1 MSVNAESDTYQP
13 TRPVMSAA
21 ELDEHQSRARVNLG
35 IVGDGYDQMGVLEDR
50 GGWNVVSSWGCDGWD
65 LGSWPYVMIYTKR
78 VIVPGH
84 PSTGVLDDTV
94 AYGLATNCEGDF
106 DTYTFA
112 TIEDRNAAM
121 DYLFGWYTL
130 AEGSLGWFEGLP
142 EGITRED
149 LDAGTATIPT
159 AYRGPYRAGRTQA
172 TEPALV
178 AHGVGEGLAG
188 YSK

>member
-1 MSVNAESDTYQP
+1 MVFNGAMDTYQP

-21 ELDEHQSRARVNLG
+21 ELATHSDRRPRNVG
-35 IVGDGYDQMGVLEDR
+35 IIGDGYDQMEVLEHR
-50 GGWNVVSSWGCDGWD
+50 KGWHAVSSWGCDGWD
-65 LGSWPYVMIYTKR
+65 LGSWPYVVVYTWGTNLYR
-78 VIVPGH
+78 
-84 PSTGVLDDTV
+84 
-94 AYGLATNCEGDF
+94 LAVNCEGDL
-106 DTYTFA
+106 DTYSFA

-149 LDAGTATIPT
+149 LDAGTADIPT

-172 TEPALV
+172 TEPVLV
-178 AHGVGEGLAG
+178 TKGVGEGLAG
-188 YSK
+188 YGQ

>member
-1 MSVNAESDTYQP
+1 MSMNAESDTYRP

-21 ELDEHQSRARVNLG
+21 ELAEHQDKARVNLG
-35 IVGDGYDQMGVLEDR
+35 IIGDGYDQMEVLEDR
-50 GGWNVVSSWGCDGWD
+50 KGWHAVSSWGCDGWD
-65 LGSWPYVMIYTKR
+65 LGSWPYVIVYVKR
-78 VIVPGH
+78 TTDNRMLPR
-84 PSTGVLDDTV
+84 
-94 AYGLATNCEGDF
+94 LATNCEGDF

-149 LDAGTATIPT
+149 LDAGTAEIPP

-172 TEPALV
+172 MVPRCNEFRV
-178 AHGVGEGLAG
+178 SGVGEGLAG